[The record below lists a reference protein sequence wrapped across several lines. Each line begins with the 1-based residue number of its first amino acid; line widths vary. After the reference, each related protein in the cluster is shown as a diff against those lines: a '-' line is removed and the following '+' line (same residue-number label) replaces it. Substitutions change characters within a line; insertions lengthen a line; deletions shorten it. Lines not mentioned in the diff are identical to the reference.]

1 MPSDAGRRL
10 HLYGIPNCDSC
21 RRALR
26 WLDARGAPHAFHDIR
41 KERLTAKQLGSW
53 LQSAD
58 GAQLINRR
66 STTWR
71 QLTDAQKQAARHSPE
86 RLLMAH
92 PTLLK
97 RPVITDGAA
106 ILAVGFDPATLEKYA

>member
-26 WLDARGAPHAFHDIR
+26 WLEARGAPHAFHDVR
-41 KERLTAKQLGSW
+41 KEPLTETQLGSW
-53 LQSAD
+53 LESAH

-71 QLTDAQKQAARHSPE
+71 QFTDAQRQVALQSPE

-97 RPVITDGAA
+97 RPVITDGTA
-106 ILAVGFDPATLEKYA
+106 ILAIGFDPATLEKHT